1 MHDADSHVMETAD
14 MLREHADAGV
24 RERLPR
30 SYVAALSPGE
40 NDRLVGAYRARHA
53 DPAYRAQDAAQ
64 ILLRKNWAATGS
76 FLKEDRP
83 RALDL
88 LGFESQLVFNTF
100 VNQALLKAERGA
112 DVDFAYGFALAH
124 NRAML
129 DFCAVDRRLLATCY
143 VPLRDFA
150 RSRTIAR
157 EAI

>member
-14 MLREHADAGV
+14 MLREHADAAV

-40 NDRLVGAYRARHA
+40 NDRLVGAYRAKHA
-53 DPAYRAQDAAQ
+53 DAAQ
-64 ILLRKNWAATGS
+64 ILLPKNWAATGS
-76 FLKEDRP
+76 FLREGRSL
-83 RALDL
+83 ALDL

-124 NRAML
+124 NRAL
-129 DFCAVDRRLLATCY
+129 VDFCAPDRRLLATGY
-143 VPLRDFA
+143 
-150 RSRTIAR
+150 
-157 EAI
+157 